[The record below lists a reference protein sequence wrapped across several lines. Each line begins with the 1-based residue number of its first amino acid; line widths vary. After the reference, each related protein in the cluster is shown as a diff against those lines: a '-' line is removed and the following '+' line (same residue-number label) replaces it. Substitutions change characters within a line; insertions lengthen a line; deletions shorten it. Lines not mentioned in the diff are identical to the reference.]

1 MPASPGVQRAAAR
14 VCGSAVLACT
24 LVVLGAWHAAQPHAD
39 RAQSAALPKAGLA
52 QLLEA
57 SSASAGA
64 GRGGRVPVLSSLLET
79 QLAETCDCSKP
90 QKCEEI
96 IKTDLKQK
104 LPGGGAGGLS
114 KEDWGA
120 WDPVTGVPRIGCP
133 DTVTHGHC
141 KPRSACARLLLCT
154 GLLCTG
160 LRAPWCGGSVSEC
173 RATRGCLSGRRRVQ
187 ARRRVVQNTHQPLLW
202 LDDVCADGYRA
213 VAEWLQA

>member
-1 MPASPGVQRAAAR
+1 MCALGLLAGSEMPASPGVQRAAAR
-14 VCGSAVLACT
+14 VCGSALLACA
-24 LVVLGAWHAAQPHAD
+24 LVVLATWHAAQPRAD
-39 RAQSAALPKAGLA
+39 RAQSAALPRAGLA

-57 SSASAGA
+57 GSASVGA
-64 GRGGRVPVLSSLLET
+64 GKGGRGPVLSSLLET

-96 IKTDLKQK
+96 IKTDRKQK

-141 KPRSACARLLLCT
+141 TSRPACARLLLCT
-154 GLLCTG
+154 GSWCAVYELL
-160 LRAPWCGGSVSEC
+160 PSV
-173 RATRGCLSGRRRVQ
+173 
-187 ARRRVVQNTHQPLLW
+187 
-202 LDDVCADGYRA
+202 
-213 VAEWLQA
+213 